1 MRQFIGDVDK
11 EDQILEEN
19 FVNSINNV
27 KDIMETFNQVIL
39 IEIQKINHQNLIGK
53 KEDILNDYLSKKR
66 QDIFKMVDFSQTQTN
81 NS

>member
-1 MRQFIGDVDK
+1 MRQFISDVDK
-11 EDQILEEN
+11 EDQFLEEN

>member
-1 MRQFIGDVDK
+1 MRQFISDVDK
-11 EDQILEEN
+11 EDQFLEEN

-81 NS
+81 NT